1 MALALGAAAV
11 TVVIIIGVL
20 AGPSVVTCFSA
31 SESMGLC
38 LQGKMRDAGLL
49 PAASTT
55 AVEAASEAPAPG
67 TESDAATA
75 ATATSSE
82 QIAPELDVTPVDAA
96 AKAAEAAPENLI
108 AATFGLLR
116 AEPDGSVVIAG
127 SGTPGSQIEVYSNGA
142 LLGKTTVESSGDW
155 VLVPEIRIAP
165 GGTEITLGETGKEG
179 LAPQSFVVAINED
192 KTTEPLVV
200 ASTPG
205 AVSEVLQ
212 GLPQPDS
219 AAAPQIA
226 VAEATTPPPAK
237 PAAAA
242 QPKTPA
248 AAATAPAAT
257 GPAASDVAAAPA
269 VDSPAVPA
277 AQPTAEPAPAAT
289 TAATAPAPAATP
301 AAAPDATPA
310 QPAADM
316 AAPAATP
323 TAPAATPTEPMVA
336 AAPAAPA
343 ASAPAASAPATAAM
357 PATTAAPTID
367 AVEVDGDR
375 TFFAGSGANGATIR
389 LYVDDAFIADTTVAD
404 GRWLIEAGKVLTRSD
419 QRVRVD
425 MLQPGSAEVISRA
438 EVDFHIELPELTEPA
453 TPPTAMAQ
461 ADSQPAPAKAPAAD
475 DSAAPAIPSMVAVT
489 IGNLDDQRFAAGKA
503 IIRRGDNLWTIARRV
518 YGEGVKYTTI
528 YQANTSQIRDPDRI
542 YPGQVFNLPESTGN

>member
-1 MALALGAAAV
+1 
-11 TVVIIIGVL
+11 
-20 AGPSVVTCFSA
+20 
-31 SESMGLC
+31 
-38 LQGKMRDAGLL
+38 
-49 PAASTT
+49 
-55 AVEAASEAPAPG
+55 
-67 TESDAATA
+67 
-75 ATATSSE
+75 
-82 QIAPELDVTPVDAA
+82 
-96 AKAAEAAPENLI
+96 
-108 AATFGLLR
+108 
-116 AEPDGSVVIAG
+116 
-127 SGTPGSQIEVYSNGA
+127 
-142 LLGKTTVESSGDW
+142 
-155 VLVPEIRIAP
+155 
-165 GGTEITLGETGKEG
+165 
-179 LAPQSFVVAINED
+179 
-192 KTTEPLVV
+192 
-200 ASTPG
+200 
-205 AVSEVLQ
+205 
-212 GLPQPDS
+212 
-219 AAAPQIA
+219 
-226 VAEATTPPPAK
+226 
-237 PAAAA
+237 
-242 QPKTPA
+242 
-248 AAATAPAAT
+248 
-257 GPAASDVAAAPA
+257 
-269 VDSPAVPA
+269 
-277 AQPTAEPAPAAT
+277 
-289 TAATAPAPAATP
+289 
-301 AAAPDATPA
+301 
-310 QPAADM
+310 
-316 AAPAATP
+316 
-323 TAPAATPTEPMVA
+323 
-336 AAPAAPA
+336 
-343 ASAPAASAPATAAM
+343 M